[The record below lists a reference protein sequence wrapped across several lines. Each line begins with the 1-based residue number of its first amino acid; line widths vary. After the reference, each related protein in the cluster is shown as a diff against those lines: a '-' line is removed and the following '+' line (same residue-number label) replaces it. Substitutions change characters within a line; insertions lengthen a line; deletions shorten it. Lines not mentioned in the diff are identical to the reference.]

1 MTLELPRSQCIM
13 SKIGHSATLGGAG
26 SPCSGMSDPATAT
39 KSSAPMAGVS
49 CRRANMRRLAKNTV
63 RREENGSA
71 VAEFVMV
78 SGLLIV
84 VFLGV
89 LQLTL
94 ALHVRNTLLD
104 AAASGARY
112 GTLADRGPADGVAR
126 TQEIITGALNSSY
139 AANVQGTSTT
149 IGGRPGLVITV
160 RAGIPLIGMI
170 PLFGHF
176 EVSGEAVRYG

>member
-1 MTLELPRSQCIM
+1 MP
-13 SKIGHSATLGGAG
+13 KIWHSTSAEK
-26 SPCSGMSDPATAT
+26 PPAPA
-39 KSSAPMAGVS
+39 AGVP
-49 CRRANMRRLAKNTV
+49 RRCGKKSRKSKNTLTHD
-63 RREENGSA
+63 EKGSA

-78 SGLLIV
+78 SGLLIA

-104 AAASGARY
+104 AAATGARY

-126 TQEIITGALNSSY
+126 TKEIISDALNSSY
-139 AANVQGTSTT
+139 AANVQATSTT

-170 PLFGHF
+170 PLIGHF
-176 EVSGEAVRYG
+176 EVNGEAVRYG